1 MARLADAVLDR
12 SVIGGYS
19 RLGFALRARG
29 WGARGWD
36 SDDPAAGSLVDRTVA
51 VTGGTSGIG
60 AAIAG
65 RVAALGG
72 HPILIGRHRDKADAV
87 RADIIRTHPSATVGV
102 ELGDVSDLDQVRRLA
117 TRLAAAGVDVLV
129 HNAGVMP
136 PKRTESAQGHE
147 LSLAT
152 HVLGPILLTE
162 LLEPTLAASADA
174 RVIFMSSG
182 GMYTSGLPVDDLE
195 YRADYRGARAYAR
208 SKRVQTALVPI
219 LAERWGAAG
228 MLVAGMHPGWVDTP
242 GVADSLPGFKKV
254 ASPLLRTAEQGAD
267 TAVWL
272 AATQPRPDTGLFW
285 HDRRP
290 RPENYLPTTR
300 FTEHDRRLAW
310 DRIREAAQLDDIDN
324 EAGGNAT
331 GSDR

>member
-1 MARLADAVLDR
+1 MTGLADALLDR

-19 RLGFALRARG
+19 RLGFGLRARG
-29 WGARGWD
+29 WDA
-36 SDDPAAGSLVDRTVA
+36 DDPAVGSLANRTVA

-72 HPILIGRHRDKADAV
+72 HPILIGRNRDRADAV
-87 RADIIRTHPSATVGV
+87 RADIAGEHPSATVGV
-102 ELGDVSDLDQVRRLA
+102 ELCDISDLDQVRGLA
-117 TRLAAAGVDVLV
+117 TRLAAAGVDVIV

-136 PKRTESAQGHE
+136 QQRTESAQGHE
-147 LSLAT
+147 LSLAA

-162 LLEPTLAASADA
+162 LLEPTLAESPDA

-182 GMYTSGLPVDDLE
+182 GMYTTGLPVDDLE
-195 YRADYRGARAYAR
+195 FRADDDYRGARAYAR
-208 SKRVQTALVPI
+208 SKRVQTALLPI
-219 LAERWGAAG
+219 LADRWGAAG
-228 MLVAGMHPGWVDTP
+228 ILVAGMHPGWVDTP

-300 FTEHDRRLAW
+300 FTEHDRRLTW
-310 DRIREAAQLDDIDN
+310 DRIREAAQLD
-324 EAGGNAT
+324 GGNET
-331 GSDR
+331 GAGR